1 MRVLLLDET
10 SLTVSF
16 YRRIKPYEADI
27 FSRKVNVY
35 YCFETGLAYKSRRFE
50 EPLPKQQY
58 NNSPLK
64 TGRAPLGL

>member
-1 MRVLLLDET
+1 MLLLDET

-16 YRRIKPYEADI
+16 YRRIKPYYEADI

-50 EPLPKQQY
+50 EPLSKQQY
-58 NNSPLK
+58 DNSPLK